1 MIDVRTAEWAGDAV
15 DRIVKN
21 IETAIISKHDVID
34 LVVMALIAQGHVLLE
49 DLPGTGKTSLAKSLA
64 RSIDCGFSR
73 MQFTPDVMPSDV
85 TGFSIY
91 NQKTNSFE
99 FRPGGVMSN
108 LVLVDEINRAS
119 AKTQSALLEAMEE
132 RQVTVD
138 SQIYPTPP
146 CTAAF

>member
-1 MIDVRTAEWAGDAV
+1 MIDVRTAEWAGDVV

-73 MQFTPDVMPSDV
+73 MQFTPD
-85 TGFSIY
+85 GFM
-91 NQKTNSFE
+91 
-99 FRPGGVMSN
+99 V
-108 LVLVDEINRAS
+108 
-119 AKTQSALLEAMEE
+119 
-132 RQVTVD
+132 
-138 SQIYPTPP
+138 
-146 CTAAF
+146 